1 MAKHGTDP
9 VLQHLIQ
16 AINESGPAGVP
27 VTIVAHGMA
36 LTGILIAQETYFTE
50 LAVGQPLM
58 SALQPSAGLLGK
70 EYGKEVE
77 AESGY
82 YLHLRGGRVSGD
94 GEDGLWR
101 IGLQAVDAWTLR
113 PSAND
118 GDAARDDSGPF
129 ARLLGA

>member
-1 MAKHGTDP
+1 MAKHSTDP

-16 AINESGPAGVP
+16 AVNDSGPAGVP
-27 VTIVAHGMA
+27 VTIVAHGMT
-36 LTGILIAQETYFTE
+36 LTGILIAQEAYFTE
-50 LAVGQPLM
+50 LAAGQPMM

-77 AESGY
+77 AESDHH
-82 YLHLRGGRVSGD
+82 LHLRGGRVSGD

-101 IGLQAVDAWTLR
+101 VSLEAVDAWTLR
-113 PSAND
+113 PGVGD
-118 GDAARDDSGPF
+118 GDAAQDDSGPF